1 MNTRTLLVFSFLFVS
16 YLLWQAWMDDQNRA
30 LQPAATASAPAMPDE
45 TTADVPAP
53 GPEHAAAATQ
63 PVADTPAQAES
74 ASAGLIEVE
83 TDVLKLKLDLAGGS
97 IVYAELPDYP
107 VAADRPDLPFVLL
120 DRSPSL
126 FYVSQN
132 GLVSADGNAPSHKA
146 VFQSRQTRYELG
158 NEQELVVELFWQ
170 GHDLEVVKRFR
181 FQRGS
186 YVIHAEQVVRN
197 TGNRNRSI
205 SAYQQFQRTAPKPHD
220 TFSYS
225 DTSRYSFVGAGIY
238 NPEDHFT
245 KLPLDEMAEEPL
257 KASFSNGWGAMLQL
271 HFFTAWIPPAEE
283 VWHYSTRVIPGSEPR
298 FLLTEVSQA
307 RSLAP
312 GEETVFQS
320 RLFAGPK
327 LQNALPEVAEGLELV
342 VDYGMFTIFAK
353 PLFHVLDFFHG
364 LVGNW
369 GWAIVLLT
377 LSLKL
382 LFFKLSEAQYRS
394 MARMRKMQPR
404 IEAIKQRY
412 ADDRQ
417 RLNEAMMKLYKEEK
431 INPLGGCLP
440 MLVQIPVFIALY
452 WVLLESVELRQAH
465 FILWLQDLSSPD
477 PYFVLPVL
485 NGLFM
490 YLTQKLSPQMSSDP
504 MQQKVMNAMPLVFS
518 VMFAF
523 FQSGLVLYWT
533 VNSGL
538 SLLQQWVITRR
549 LEQQNA

>member
-1 MNTRTLLVFSFLFVS
+1 MNTRTLLLISFLFVS
-16 YLLWQAWMDDQNRA
+16 YLMWQAWLDDQYRA
-30 LQPAATASAPAMPDE
+30 RQPVNAPAPATAEHSVDDLSVPSAHSAEIPAAS
-45 TTADVPAP
+45 
-53 GPEHAAAATQ
+53 
-63 PVADTPAQAES
+63 PAQPTED
-74 ASAGLIEVE
+74 GTPRRLVE
-83 TDVLKLKLDLAGGS
+83 IRTDVLHLKLDLAGGS
-97 IVYAELPDYP
+97 IVYASLPHYP
-107 VAADRPDLPFVLL
+107 VSADRPDQPYILM
-120 DRSPSL
+120 DASDAL

-132 GLVSADGNAPSHKA
+132 GLVSADGPAPNHKTP
-146 VFQSRQTRYELG
+146 FQTEHESYRLG
-158 NEQELVVELFWQ
+158 DRDQMTVELRWQ
-170 GHDLEVVKRFR
+170 GEGLEVIKRYH

-186 YVIHAEQVVRN
+186 YLIGSEQQVRN
-197 TGNRNRSI
+197 IGDTPRSL
-205 SAYQQFQRTAPKPHD
+205 SAYQQFQRTAPPAHD

-257 KASFSNGWGAMLQL
+257 KASFARGWGAMLQL

-283 VWHYSTRVIPGSEPR
+283 VWHYSTRVIPGAKPR
-298 FLLTEVSQA
+298 FLLTEISPA

-312 GEETVFQS
+312 GEQTLFQS
-320 RLFAGPK
+320 RLFIGPK
-327 LQNALPEVAEGLELV
+327 LQNVLPEIAEGLELV

-394 MARMRKMQPR
+394 MARMRQMQPR
-404 IEAIKQRY
+404 IEAIKKRY

-440 MLVQIPVFIALY
+440 ILVQIPVFIALY

-477 PYFVLPVL
+477 PYYVLPVL

-490 YLTQKLSPQMSSDP
+490 YLTQKMSPQISSDP
-504 MQQKVMNAMPLVFS
+504 LQQKIMNAMPIVFS

-549 LEQQNA
+549 LEKQHT

>member
-16 YLLWQAWMDDQNRA
+16 YLLWQAWLDDQNRA
-30 LQPAATASAPAMPDE
+30 HQPQSVAAPAASPE
-45 TTADVPAP
+45 TMDGTDVPA
-53 GPEHAAAATQ
+53 A
-63 PVADTPAQAES
+63 AQASGQPALPVERGS
-74 ASAGLIEVE
+74 ASNASRLIEVQ
-83 TDVLKLKLDLAGGS
+83 TDVLNLKLDLNGGS
-97 IVYAELPDYP
+97 IVYADLPKYP
-107 VAADRPDLPFVLL
+107 VAADQPDVPFVLL
-120 DRSPSL
+120 DHSDQL

-132 GLVSADGNAPSHKA
+132 GLISAEGDAPSHKTR
-146 VFQSRQTRYELG
+146 FQTEKESYRLG
-158 NEQELVVELFWQ
+158 DAETLTVALHWQ
-170 GHDLEVVKRFR
+170 GDGLAVTKRYR
-181 FQRGS
+181 FERGS
-186 YVIHAEQVVRN
+186 YVIHSEQVVRN
-197 TGNRNRSI
+197 TSNQPRTL
-205 SAYQQFQRTAPKPHD
+205 SAYQQFQRSKPEKHKG
-220 TFSYS
+220 FSN
-225 DTSRYSFVGAGIY
+225 TRRYSFVGAGIY
-238 NPEDHFT
+238 NPDDHFT
-245 KLPLDEMAEEPL
+245 KLPLDDMADEPL
-257 KASFSNGWGAMLQL
+257 KASFSHGWGAMLQL

-283 VWHYSTRVIPGSEPR
+283 TWHYSTRVIPGAEPR
-298 FLLTEVSQA
+298 FLLTEVSEPRQ
-307 RSLAP
+307 LAP

-327 LQNALPEVAEGLELV
+327 LQNVLPEVADGLELV

-369 GWAIVLLT
+369 GWAIILLT

-382 LFFKLSEAQYRS
+382 AFFKLSEAQYRS
-394 MARMRKMQPR
+394 MARMRQMQPR

-412 ADDRQ
+412 AEDKQ

-477 PYFVLPVL
+477 PYYVLPAL

-490 YLTQKLSPQMSSDP
+490 FLTQRLSPSMGTDP
-504 MQQKVMNAMPLVFS
+504 MQQKIMQAMPLVFS

-549 LEQQNA
+549 LEQKPA

>member
-16 YLLWQAWMDDQNRA
+16 YLLWQAWMDDQMRA
-30 LQPAATASAPAMPDE
+30 QQPR
-45 TTADVPAP
+45 
-53 GPEHAAAATQ
+53 PEAAAAASASTEDG
-63 PVADTPAQAES
+63 ADIPAPAQASGQTAPPMES
-74 ASAGLIEVE
+74 VPAGDSSRLIEVR
-83 TDVLKLKLDLAGGS
+83 TDVLNLKLDLNGGS
-97 IVYAELPDYP
+97 IVYADLPDYP
-107 VAADRPDLPFVLL
+107 VAADRPDQPFVLL
-120 DRSPSL
+120 DHSSEL

-132 GLVSADGNAPSHKA
+132 GLVSPDGEAPTHKTA
-146 VFQSRQTRYELG
+146 FQAKQRRYELG
-158 NEQELVVELFWQ
+158 DADTLTVELHWQGDGLVVT
-170 GHDLEVVKRFR
+170 KRYR

-186 YVIHAEQVVRN
+186 YLIHSEQVVRN
-197 TGNRNRSI
+197 TGDRPRNL

-238 NPEDHFT
+238 NPEEHFV

-257 KASFSNGWGAMLQL
+257 KASFAQGWGAMLQL

-283 VWHYSTRVIPGSEPR
+283 IWHYSTRVIPGNQPR
-298 FLLTEVSQA
+298 YLLTEVSEPRQ
-307 RSLAP
+307 LAP
-312 GEETVFQS
+312 GEETVFSS

-327 LQNALPEVAEGLELV
+327 LQNVLPEVAEGLELV

-377 LSLKL
+377 LALKL
-382 LFFKLSEAQYRS
+382 AFFKLSEAQYRS
-394 MARMRKMQPR
+394 MARMRQIQPR

-412 ADDRQ
+412 AEDRQ

-440 MLVQIPVFIALY
+440 ILVQIPVFIALY

-477 PYFVLPVL
+477 PYYVLPAL

-490 YLTQKLSPQMSSDP
+490 YLTQRLSPAIGTDP
-504 MQQKVMNAMPLVFS
+504 MQQKIMQAMPLVFS

-549 LEQQNA
+549 LERQSA

>member
-30 LQPAATASAPAMPDE
+30 HHQPQPAQTAATPGQLADV
-45 TTADVPAP
+45 ADVPDARQ
-53 GPEHAAAATQ
+53 ATGS
-63 PVADTPAQAES
+63 ADLPATTMDNDHS
-74 ASAGLIEVE
+74 ARLIEVQ
-83 TDVLKLKLDLAGGS
+83 TDVLNLKLDLNGGS
-97 IVYAELPDYP
+97 IVYADLPAFP
-107 VAADRPDLPFVLL
+107 VAADQPDVPFVLL
-120 DRSPSL
+120 DHSDQL

-132 GLVSADGNAPSHKA
+132 GLISPEGGAPTHKTPFQTEQDNYRLGDADAL
-146 VFQSRQTRYELG
+146 T
-158 NEQELVVELFWQ
+158 VELHWQ
-170 GHDLEVVKRFR
+170 GDGLAVTKRYR
-181 FQRGS
+181 FERGS
-186 YVIHAEQVVRN
+186 YVIHSEQVVRN
-197 TGNRNRSI
+197 TGDQPRTL

-238 NPEDHFT
+238 NPEEHFV
-245 KLPLDEMAEEPL
+245 KLPLDEMADEPL
-257 KASFSNGWGAMLQL
+257 KASFAQGWGAMLQL

-283 VWHYSTRVIPGSEPR
+283 VWHYSTRVIPGTEPR
-298 FLLTEVSQA
+298 YLLTEVSEPRQ
-307 RSLAP
+307 LAP

-327 LQNALPEVAEGLELV
+327 LQNVLPEVADGLELV

-353 PLFHVLDFFHG
+353 PLFHVLDFFHS

-382 LFFKLSEAQYRS
+382 AFFKLSEAQYRS
-394 MARMRKMQPR
+394 MARMRQMQPR

-412 ADDRQ
+412 AEDRQ

-477 PYFVLPVL
+477 PYYVLPAL

-490 YLTQKLSPQMSSDP
+490 YLTQRLSPTMGTDP
-504 MQQKVMNAMPLVFS
+504 MQQKVMQAMPLVFS

-549 LEQQNA
+549 LEQKPA

>member
-16 YLLWQAWMDDQNRA
+16 YLLWQAWMDDRARA
-30 LQPAATASAPAMPDE
+30 LRPDDGPTSAAAIAPNDTA
-45 TTADVPAP
+45 ADVPAASPAAP
-53 GPEHAAAATQ
+53 GNASTEESR
-63 PVADTPAQAES
+63 PASLPPRE
-74 ASAGLIEVE
+74 LIEVE
-83 TDVLKLKLDLAGGS
+83 TDVLRLKLDPLGGS
-97 IVYAELPDYP
+97 IVYAELPHYP
-107 VAADRPDLPFVLL
+107 VAADRPDQPFVLL
-120 DRSPSL
+120 DRSPEL

-132 GLVSADGNAPSHKA
+132 GLVSADGEAPSHKA
-146 VFQSRQTRYELG
+146 LFESPQTRYVLG
-158 NEQELVVELFWQ
+158 DEQTLVVELLWR
-170 GHDLEVVKRFR
+170 GDGLEVVKRFR
-181 FQRGS
+181 FERGS
-186 YVIHAEQVVRN
+186 YLIHAEQLVRN
-197 TGNRNRSI
+197 HGERARSV
-205 SAYQQFQRTAPKPHD
+205 SAYQQFQRTAPKPYD

-257 KASFSNGWGAMLQL
+257 KASFSHGWGAMLQL

-283 VWHYSTRVIPGSEPR
+283 VWHYSTRVIPGAEPR
-298 FLLTEVSQA
+298 YLLTEVSPA
-307 RSLAP
+307 RMLAP

-327 LQNALPEVAEGLELV
+327 LQNELPQIAEGLELV

-440 MLVQIPVFIALY
+440 ILVQIPVFIALY

-477 PYFVLPVL
+477 PYYVLPAL

-504 MQQKVMNAMPLVFS
+504 MQQKIMNAMPLVFS